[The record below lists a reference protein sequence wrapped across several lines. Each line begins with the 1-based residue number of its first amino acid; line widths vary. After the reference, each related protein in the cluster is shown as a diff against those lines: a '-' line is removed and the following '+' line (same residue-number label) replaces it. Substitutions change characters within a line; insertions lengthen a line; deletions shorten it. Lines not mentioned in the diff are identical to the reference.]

1 MSKLTCRDYSY
12 SKNRVKYLRKNI
24 CILGLAAV
32 LEMLHGALTLSEAC
46 GSKICLSRHIF
57 TLVRQLMREAIKA
70 NLRLLAFEKEL
81 PEKLAKKEDIKI
93 DGPNLVMAHF
103 PNLDE

>member
-1 MSKLTCRDYSY
+1 
-12 SKNRVKYLRKNI
+12 
-24 CILGLAAV
+24 
-32 LEMLHGALTLSEAC
+32 MLHSALTLSEAC

-81 PEKLAKKEDIKI
+81 PEKWAKKEDIKI
-93 DGPNLVMAHF
+93 DEPNLVMAHF
-103 PNLDE
+103 PTLDG